1 MSKDN
6 ELSEAQYREFL
17 QRIATL
23 ANETGKQLQAE
34 PDDEAR
40 FALVKKLVDGAHI
53 ALPVWQER
61 RANHGVDY
69 MLLKEKHLVEEVFT
83 DKRPRLAR
91 CVAIPC
97 LDEDE
102 AEVLC
107 NDLAESQSPTT
118 KH

>member
-53 ALPVWQER
+53 ALAVWQER
-61 RANHGVDY
+61 RAKHGV
-69 MLLKEKHLVEEVFT
+69 VT
-83 DKRPRLAR
+83 
-91 CVAIPC
+91 CC
-97 LDEDE
+97 
-102 AEVLC
+102 
-107 NDLAESQSPTT
+107 
-118 KH
+118 